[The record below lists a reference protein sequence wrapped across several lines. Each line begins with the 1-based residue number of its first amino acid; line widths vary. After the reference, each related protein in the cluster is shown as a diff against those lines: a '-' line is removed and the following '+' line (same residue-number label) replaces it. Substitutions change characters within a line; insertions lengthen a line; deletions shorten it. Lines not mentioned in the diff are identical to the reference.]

1 MKKLQKCWGGEYYQ
15 NIMYDVA
22 KGLIKILK
30 ATLRA
35 YLTQVRVGIIKKIS
49 GLNYDVH
56 VCIACHYT

>member
-1 MKKLQKCWGGEYYQ
+1 MGDEYDQ

-35 YLTQVRVGIIKKIS
+35 YLTPVRVGIIQKIS